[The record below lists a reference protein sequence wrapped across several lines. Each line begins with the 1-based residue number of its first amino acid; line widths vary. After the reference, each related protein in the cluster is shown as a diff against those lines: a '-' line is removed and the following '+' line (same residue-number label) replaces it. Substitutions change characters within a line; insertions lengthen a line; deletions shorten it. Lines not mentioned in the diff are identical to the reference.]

1 MVIFMY
7 IAPMWGRDEA
17 LGPNFFF
24 SKSLKF
30 SPTAHFLQVF
40 PLNDNLT
47 ILPIKMH
54 TLPMLTLP

>member
-24 SKSLKF
+24 SESLKF
-30 SPTAHFLQVF
+30 SPTAHFF
-40 PLNDNLT
+40 TLNDNLT